1 MIGEGAHF
9 EFIAWAYAGVAV
21 LTVGLIAWVIWD
33 SRRVK
38 ARLAALDKAGIKRRS
53 AGQNS

>member
-9 EFIAWAYAGVAV
+9 EFIAWAYAGVGL
-21 LTVGLIAWVIWD
+21 LTVGVIAWVILD

-38 ARLAALDKAGIKRRS
+38 AKLAALDKAGIKRRS
-53 AGQNS
+53 AGQTS

>member
-1 MIGEGAHF
+1 MIGEGVHF
-9 EFIAWAYAGVAV
+9 EFIAWAYVGVGL

-38 ARLAALDKAGIKRRS
+38 AKLEALDRAGIKRRS
-53 AGQNS
+53 AGQTS